1 MFEQITVKQLELK
14 KQRNVKRGHFF
25 REERFLLR
33 REISFEKRDSF
44 WEERFLLRRE
54 IYFERRDFF
63 WEDFFQEHISFIFFF
78 QEGISFMK
86 NSFKKR
92 FISRRVLSRRYF
104 FAKRDFFWVESKWWQ
119 RGDNSWWATSLEKEQ
134 P

>member
-33 REISFEKRDSF
+33 RDSFEKRDSF

-63 WEDFFQEHISFIFFF
+63 WEDFFQEHISFIF
-78 QEGISFMK
+78 
-86 NSFKKR
+86 SFKR
-92 FISRRVLSRRYF
+92 GYLSWRILSRRDLFRGGF
-104 FAKRDFFWVESKWWQ
+104 FREDISLQKEISSEYIESKWWQ